1 MSGRSRAKT
10 YGSAVCTIFQTFAGC
25 KIREGI
31 SSLRGGSTSRAKQG
45 LGADCRKRPLVP
57 RMIEAILPLRRK
69 VNARFSYTR
78 MGRDNA
84 RGGQRALL
92 TGRAH
97 LSNLLPY
104 QCRAQHAGHCSV
116 AVEGGRVPTADGLL
130 HLHILTS
137 GGFRCAVPR
146 STTQSA
152 SRWKNLL
159 AASLPLVYENIWV
172 PVPPCQGSCCPQDSV
187 SPRV

>member
-1 MSGRSRAKT
+1 MAQGRRQRPFLCRS
-10 YGSAVCTIFQTFAGC
+10 YN
-25 KIREGI
+25 RESPP
-31 SSLRGGSTSRAKQG
+31 SSLLAADRA
-45 LGADCRKRPLVP
+45 D
-57 RMIEAILPLRRK
+57 
-69 VNARFSYTR
+69 NARFSYTR

-146 STTQSA
+146 SPTQSA
-152 SRWKNLL
+152 GRWKNLL
-159 AASLPLVYENIWV
+159 AASLPLVYENIMGPCAAMPGIVLSTGQCVTKAVRRPWPCAASRV
-172 PVPPCQGSCCPQDSV
+172 PLTSER
-187 SPRV
+187 SP